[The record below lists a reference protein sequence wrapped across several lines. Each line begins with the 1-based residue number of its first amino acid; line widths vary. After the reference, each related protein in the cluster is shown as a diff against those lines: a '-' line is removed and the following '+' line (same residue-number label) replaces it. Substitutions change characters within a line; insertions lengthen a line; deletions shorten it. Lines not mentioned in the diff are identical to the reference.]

1 VLSGQGGA
9 NIPRLRLSVKYLEH
23 VPWKLATVI
32 GDLDLIKMWLTPEET
47 VRTPAIEAAVRAVLE
62 AMRDA
67 GVAMDVN
74 ARGLLK
80 PSKCI
85 YMATRS
91 YR

>member
-1 VLSGQGGA
+1 
-9 NIPRLRLSVKYLEH
+9 
-23 VPWKLATVI
+23 
-32 GDLDLIKMWLTPEET
+32 MWLTPEET